1 MALSLINGFKGREMR
16 NFVLGC
22 LMAAGFVLAGVTM
35 ASAAPAGST
44 VPRGTVAGEGTVQ
57 NVEWGYCD
65 RLRRSCARGYD
76 RDSCAMYRD
85 ECRRPGSD
93 DRYERRESYEPRY
106 SEPRRYTER
115 QRRCSQLRFACR
127 EKERL
132 GEEGQGNC
140 RRYREECGGD

>member
-1 MALSLINGFKGREMR
+1 MR

-35 ASAAPAGST
+35 ASAAPAGGGEL
-44 VPRGTVAGEGTVQ
+44 RGTVAGGGAVQ

-65 RLRRSCARGYD
+65 RLRRSCIYRYD
-76 RDSCAMYRD
+76 RESCAMYRD
-85 ECRRPGSD
+85 ECRRPGGYESD
-93 DRYERRESYEPRY
+93 GGYERRPSYERRYY
-106 SEPRRYTER
+106 SEH

-140 RRYREECGGD
+140 RRYRKECGGD